1 MADACEDVCIPQLDI
16 TQFEDI
22 YNTLDDKVT
31 KRLQEDY
38 DCKKINGATYA
49 ATWAAMMNPAVGHI
63 LNAIVA
69 LQNKET
75 AADRCVKLANCDLIK
90 EQEKKVVAEKNL
102 VIQQEKKVKYET
114 DNVLPEQVKLT
125 TRQKEGFDDN
135 IRQKLFEAQMNAW
148 AMMFSSGLL
157 ESMPCFIASDEAS
170 NLYKGILD
178 GNMPSYNKPSDAECC
193 AKAGG
198 TWNGVKCT
206 FSN

>member
-16 TQFEDI
+16 TQFEEIYDI
-22 YNTLDDKVT
+22 LDGKVT

-63 LNAIVA
+63 LNSIVS

-75 AADRCVKLANCDLIK
+75 AADRCVKYANCDLIK
-90 EQEKKVVAEKNL
+90 EQERKVT
-102 VIQQEKKVKYET
+102 YEV
-114 DNVLPEQVKLT
+114 DNILPEQKKLT
-125 TRQKEGFDDN
+125 TRQIAGFNDN

-157 ESMPCFIASDEAS
+157 EE
-170 NLYKGILD
+170 
-178 GNMPSYNKPSDAECC
+178 KPSIITNDSVTALY
-193 AKAGG
+193 
-198 TWNGVKCT
+198 NSMLV
-206 FSN
+206 